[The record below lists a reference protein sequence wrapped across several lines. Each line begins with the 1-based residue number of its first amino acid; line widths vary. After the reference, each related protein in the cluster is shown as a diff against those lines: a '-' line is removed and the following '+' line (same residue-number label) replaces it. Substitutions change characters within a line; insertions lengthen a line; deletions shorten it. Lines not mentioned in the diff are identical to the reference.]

1 MKIELNEY
9 FKTLIADECKLL
21 NDSEGVYKKV
31 LLPLKMEDSVIFE
44 RFKEIDQ
51 NDFEIKEKVQIPD
64 SGIYSKLAIR
74 RACRQFNLEF
84 KLNAIL
90 AGNETFSND
99 WNDSTEINLNDPVL
113 IEALKQGTFTAE
125 QIEAIKEKLK

>member
-1 MKIELNEY
+1 MKIEINEH
-9 FKTLIADECKLL
+9 FKTLIADEGKLL
-21 NDSEGVYKKV
+21 NDSEGLYKKV

-64 SGIYSKLAIR
+64 SGIYSKLSIR
-74 RACRQFNLEF
+74 RACRELNLQD

-90 AGNETFSND
+90 AGNETFRND
-99 WNDSTEINLNDPVL
+99 WNDSIEINLNDPVL
-113 IEALKQGTFTAE
+113 IEALKKGTFTAE